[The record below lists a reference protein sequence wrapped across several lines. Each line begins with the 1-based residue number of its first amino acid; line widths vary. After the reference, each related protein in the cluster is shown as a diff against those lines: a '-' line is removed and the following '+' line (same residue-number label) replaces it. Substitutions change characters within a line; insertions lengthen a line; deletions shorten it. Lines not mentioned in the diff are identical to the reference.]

1 MGSNERG
8 WYTLLGI
15 VGYVAR
21 GVVFA
26 LIGVFLVRAAWDYD
40 PKEAVGYDGALSK
53 LQQAPYTAAG
63 LVAFGLFCLVQ
74 ARYREV

>member
-1 MGSNERG
+1 
-8 WYTLLGI
+8 

-40 PKEAVGYDGALSK
+40 PKEAVGFDGALAK
-53 LQQAPYTAAG
+53 LQQAPYGPLLLGLTAAG